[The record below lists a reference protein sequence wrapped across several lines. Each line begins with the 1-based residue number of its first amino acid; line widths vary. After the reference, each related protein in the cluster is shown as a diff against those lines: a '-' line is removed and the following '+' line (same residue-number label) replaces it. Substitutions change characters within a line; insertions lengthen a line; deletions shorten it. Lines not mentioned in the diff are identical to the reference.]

1 MALRGKCNG
10 AKPDTE
16 AMDGNMVGERS
27 ICGEA
32 ELEGEVERMEVR
44 MPV

>member
-16 AMDGNMVGERS
+16 AMDGDMVGERS
-27 ICGEA
+27 TGGEA
-32 ELEGEVERMEVR
+32 ESEGDVERVEVR